1 MNKKKQAS
9 EDGKVKGIL
18 KRGDEK
24 SEDDRFVCCSIDYEA
39 ALKFSGPI

>member
-1 MNKKKQAS
+1 MGEKKQGS

-24 SEDDRFVCCSIDYEA
+24 SIDDRFECCCRVGGNTDV
-39 ALKFSGPI
+39 

>member
-1 MNKKKQAS
+1 MDNARRGS

-24 SEDDRFVCCSIDYEA
+24 EKASEDRFER
-39 ALKFSGPI
+39 LQ